1 MIHTCPLSMCSLSDG
16 RSRGEHWLHWSWVWL
31 FLSLMCSLP
40 CAAGFHWRWHGLGM
54 VRGSRDKVW
63 ELWGLK
69 FKISSLKEWRNGEK
83 QEEEDEEKDA
93 EDGAGEMNLVIW
105 KSWTG
110 TKPWWGG
117 HGRAACYF
125 SSLCWLK
132 VSKANPWRIPCTLCE
147 GHR

>member
-1 MIHTCPLSMCSLSDG
+1 M
-16 RSRGEHWLHWSWVWL
+16 
-31 FLSLMCSLP
+31 
-40 CAAGFHWRWHGLGM
+40 GM
-54 VRGSRDKVW
+54 VRGSGAKVW
-63 ELWGLK
+63 ELRGLK

-93 EDGAGEMNLVIW
+93 EDGAREMHLVIW

-117 HGRAACYF
+117 HGCAACYF

-132 VSKANPWRIPCTLCE
+132 VSKANPWRIPCTLCG